1 MRTRAEDS
9 CRRVLAAQY
18 RLCYIAQDFAA
29 LVKTG
34 AKQLVHSLP
43 RGRRVSR
50 VWTQDIGRRH
60 VSETAGI
67 STGIA
72 ARYATAVF
80 DLAKE
85 GKAIK
90 ALESDVAA
98 LDAAMTDS
106 ADLRTLLTS
115 PLYSREEQSAA
126 ITAIATKMSLS
137 ETTSNVLALL
147 ASKRR
152 LFVMPQL
159 LAVLQDMLAEE
170 RGEVTAEVTTAKKLT
185 KAQADKLAKTLKA
198 QVGKSVTIKETVDA
212 SIIGGLIVKVGSKM
226 IDTSIA
232 SKLNALQN
240 TMKEVG

>member
-1 MRTRAEDS
+1 MPIRCPTL
-9 CRRVLAAQY
+9 RVL
-18 RLCYIAQDFAA
+18 
-29 LVKTG
+29 
-34 AKQLVHSLP
+34 
-43 RGRRVSR
+43 RVR
-50 VWTQDIGRRH
+50 AQDIGRLL

-72 ARYATAVF
+72 KRYATAVF

-98 LDAAMTDS
+98 LEAAMAES

-115 PLYSREEQSAA
+115 PLYSREEQSG
-126 ITAIATKMSLS
+126 AIAAVAKKMELS
-137 ETTSNVLALL
+137 DTTSNVLALL
-147 ASKRR
+147 AAKRR
-152 LFVMPQL
+152 LFVLPHL
-159 LAVLQDMLAEE
+159 LAVLQDMLSEE
-170 RGEVTAEVTTAKKLT
+170 RGEVMAEVTTAKALT
-185 KAQADKLAKTLKA
+185 KAQADKLSKTLKA
-198 QVGKSVTIKETVDA
+198 QVGKSVTIKETVDE

-240 TMKEVG
+240 KMKEVG

>member
-1 MRTRAEDS
+1 M
-9 CRRVLAAQY
+9 
-18 RLCYIAQDFAA
+18 
-29 LVKTG
+29 
-34 AKQLVHSLP
+34 
-43 RGRRVSR
+43 
-50 VWTQDIGRRH
+50 
-60 VSETAGI
+60 SETAGI

-72 ARYATAVF
+72 NRYATAVF

-98 LDAAMTDS
+98 LEAAMNES

-126 ITAIATKMSLS
+126 VAAIAKKMELS
-137 ETTSNVLALL
+137 DTTGNVLGLL
-147 ASKRR
+147 AAKRR
-152 LFVMPQL
+152 LFILPHLVR
-159 LAVLQDMLAEE
+159 VLQDRLAEE
-170 RGEVTAEVTTAKKLT
+170 RGEVTAEVTTAKALT
-185 KAQADKLAKTLKA
+185 KAQSDKLAKTLKT
-198 QVGKSVTIKETVDA
+198 QVGKSVTIKETVDE

>member
-1 MRTRAEDS
+1 
-9 CRRVLAAQY
+9 V
-18 RLCYIAQDFAA
+18 
-29 LVKTG
+29 
-34 AKQLVHSLP
+34 P
-43 RGRRVSR
+43 
-50 VWTQDIGRRH
+50 
-60 VSETAGI
+60 ETAGI

-80 DLAKE
+80 DLAKD

-98 LDAAMTDS
+98 LDDAMTDS
-106 ADLRTLLTS
+106 ADLRDLLFS
-115 PLYSREEQSAA
+115 PLYSREQQGAA
-126 ITAIATKMSLS
+126 ITAIAQKMELS
-137 ETTSNVLALL
+137 ETTRNVLALL

-152 LFVMPQL
+152 LFVLPQL
-159 LAVLQDMLAEE
+159 VAVLQDRLAEE

-185 KAQADKLAKTLKA
+185 KAQSDKLAKTLKA
-198 QVGKSVTIKETVDA
+198 QVGKSVTIKETVDE

-240 TMKEVG
+240 NMKEVG

>member
-1 MRTRAEDS
+1 M
-9 CRRVLAAQY
+9 
-18 RLCYIAQDFAA
+18 
-29 LVKTG
+29 
-34 AKQLVHSLP
+34 
-43 RGRRVSR
+43 
-50 VWTQDIGRRH
+50 
-60 VSETAGI
+60 SETAGI

-72 ARYATAVF
+72 QRYATAVF
-80 DLAKE
+80 DIAKE

-98 LDAAMTDS
+98 LEAAMNDS

-126 ITAIATKMSLS
+126 ISAIAKKMKLS
-137 ETTSNVLALL
+137 DTTSNVLALL

-159 LAVLQDMLAEE
+159 LAVLQDMLADA
-170 RGEVTAEVTTAKKLT
+170 RGEVTAEITTAKKLT
-185 KAQADKLAKTLKA
+185 KAQSDKLAKTLKA
-198 QVGKSVTIKETVDA
+198 QVGKSITIKETVDER
-212 SIIGGLIVKVGSKM
+212 IIGGLIVKVGSKM

>member
-1 MRTRAEDS
+1 M
-9 CRRVLAAQY
+9 
-18 RLCYIAQDFAA
+18 
-29 LVKTG
+29 
-34 AKQLVHSLP
+34 
-43 RGRRVSR
+43 
-50 VWTQDIGRRH
+50 
-60 VSETAGI
+60 SETAGI

-85 GKAIK
+85 GKALK

-98 LDAAMTDS
+98 LEGAMGES

-115 PLYSREEQSAA
+115 PLYSREEQSSAVAA
-126 ITAIATKMSLS
+126 IAKKMKLSDTTANT
-137 ETTSNVLALL
+137 LALL

-152 LFVMPQL
+152 LFVLPQL
-159 LAVLQDMLAEE
+159 LAVLQDMLSDE
-170 RGEVTAEVTTAKKLT
+170 RGELTAEVTTAKKLT

-198 QVGKSVTIKETVDA
+198 QVGKSVTIKETVDE